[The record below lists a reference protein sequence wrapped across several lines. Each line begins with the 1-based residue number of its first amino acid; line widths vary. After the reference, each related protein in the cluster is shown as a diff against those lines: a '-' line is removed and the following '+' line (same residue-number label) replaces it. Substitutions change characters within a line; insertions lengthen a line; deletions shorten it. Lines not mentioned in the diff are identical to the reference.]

1 MNVCD
6 ENGVVGLVRAS
17 TDGVPVAHVGV
28 DVAGESLDE
37 SHLRSL
43 HDLVV
48 RRPLKS
54 FLLPGEWPFS
64 RVLRSAARNRLQ
76 QIDPTMWY
84 SPFGYMLIIPP
95 LNNPQNTSRSSPA
108 RHTSAAQF

>member
-1 MNVCD
+1 MSCDECDGLCD

-17 TDGVPVAHVGV
+17 TDGGPVAHVGG

-37 SHLRSL
+37 SHLHSL
-43 HDLVV
+43 HMVV
-48 RRPLKS
+48 ARLPLKS
-54 FLLPGEWPFS
+54 FLLPGKWPFS

-84 SPFGYMLIIPP
+84 LPWI
-95 LNNPQNTSRSSPA
+95 R
-108 RHTSAAQF
+108 